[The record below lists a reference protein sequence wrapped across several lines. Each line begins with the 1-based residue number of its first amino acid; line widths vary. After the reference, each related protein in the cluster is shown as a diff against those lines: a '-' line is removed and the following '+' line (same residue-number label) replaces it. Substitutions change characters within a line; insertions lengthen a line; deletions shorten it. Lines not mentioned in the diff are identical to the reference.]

1 VNRANLKFINLITT
15 TSRVN
20 VRNII
25 ESARD
30 GAKQIASEKECDT
43 RICFTEVRF
52 SQTYSP
58 LRWSQRPGLFQ
69 PFPSLERS
77 LGPSELLFSN
87 QLGTK
92 LPASTTTQLVSLAL
106 FTIEMIARTN
116 EKKKQSKRK
125 SSKEHNKSLLLNTKA
140 FVELGEDLITWV
152 CLELNARAL
161 VSSWKV
167 ENLDVMN
174 VGWLGV
180 FIAPTT
186 KLAVWW
192 RLMSH
197 VRHRTL
203 SGAPATS
210 PGRWVPTVGALSC
223 GPAWLSSGA
232 PVKSCRL
239 SGVPPT
245 LLCSLRTQARI

>member
-1 VNRANLKFINLITT
+1 VENKSQAN
-15 TSRVN
+15 
-20 VRNII
+20 
-25 ESARD
+25 
-30 GAKQIASEKECDT
+30 KECDT
-43 RICFTEVRF
+43 WICFTEVRF

-69 PFPSLERS
+69 PFPSLKRS

-92 LPASTTTQLVSLAL
+92 FPARTTTQLVSLVL
-106 FTIEMIARTN
+106 FTIEMITRTN

-125 SSKEHNKSLLLNTKA
+125 SSKEHNKSLSLNTKA

-152 CLELNARAL
+152 CLESNARAL

-167 ENLDVMN
+167 ENLDDLN

-186 KLAVWW
+186 ELAVWW
-192 RLMSH
+192 RLLSH
-197 VRHRTL
+197 GAPDSPVRHRTV

-223 GPAWLSSGA
+223 GPAWLSGGA
-232 PVKSCRL
+232 PDKSCRL
-239 SGVPPT
+239 SGVPPARAL
-245 LLCSLRTQARI
+245 LLCACRRAFNALQSTVGAK